1 MACVYSC
8 IIMTSA
14 LTIARPPPGYLIPQA
29 TSVSGGA
36 SLNVPVENV
45 LKTPQFWQLFSTAT
59 LLATGGMGLMSV
71 ASPLVQD
78 VFTSALPHIVT
89 SSFASAYVMSLS
101 VANLSG
107 RVFWAALSD
116 KIGCRNT
123 FHILCISSLPLY
135 LSLPPLISGCVSDPS
150 SPSAQ
155 ARLIL
160 IFLKNV
166 QNLTKTK

>member
-1 MACVYSC
+1 M
-8 IIMTSA
+8 SA
-14 LTIARPPPGYLIPQA
+14 LTIARPHPSYVVSTKSQ
-29 TSVSGGA
+29 VSGT
-36 SLNVPVENV
+36 SMNVPVENV
-45 LKTPQFWQLFSTAT
+45 LKTPQFWQLFAIAT

-78 VFTSALPHIVT
+78 VFTSALPHMVT

-135 LSLPPLISGCVSDPS
+135 MSIPPLIHGCVSDPS
-150 SPSAQ
+150 SSSAQ
-155 ARLIL
+155 AQLISFRL
-160 IFLKNV
+160 FK
-166 QNLTKTK
+166 